1 MNKPFSE
8 IVNDELF
15 DTRHRYS
22 ILNDI
27 SKELNSLLYENAY
40 LRAENERLEEENK
53 MYRDNIKESIDNSM
67 STVGT
72 LLHAYLNKED

>member
-8 IVNDELF
+8 MF
-15 DTRHRYS
+15 DTKQRYS
-22 ILNDI
+22 ILTDI
-27 SKELNSLLYENAY
+27 SKELNNLLYENAY

-72 LLHAYLNKED
+72 LLHACLNKED